1 MPAPPCPMSKRVLPS
16 LNNTGL
22 ELISCNETTSSL
34 TLGTLVLVL
43 LLLLGVFWVF
53 LQGSRGRPPIT
64 QAFFQPTTAS
74 QIIVHVKSPKSVPPV
89 SLTHQLN
96 RAQEL
101 CESRGGRPGLPSLIS
116 LRFLWTKS
124 STEQHGARTDL
135 LQRNNVTVNF
145 RHVGVSFVVVVVVY
159 RVRGATSSSAIAAEH
174 GNTGGYRTNLCFPF
188 RAAVFVRLF
197 IRFKSL
203 HCLLPVLSC
212 V

>member
-1 MPAPPCPMSKRVLPS
+1 MVRRSPS
-16 LNNTGL
+16 VVVRR
-22 ELISCNETTSSL
+22 S
-34 TLGTLVLVL
+34 
-43 LLLLGVFWVF
+43 LGVVV
-53 LQGSRGRPPIT
+53 RR
-64 QAFFQPTTAS
+64 
-74 QIIVHVKSPKSVPPV
+74 SPSVV
-89 SLTHQLN
+89 VRRCGGKAQF

-101 CESRGGRPGLPSLIS
+101 CESRGGRLGLPSLIS

-145 RHVGVSFVVVVVVY
+145 RHVGVSFVVVVVVVVVVY